1 MWDQTKNC
9 RGRRAFRKSN
19 KSTQPGLKHHGTHYV
34 EVLFLDP
41 WQSLSLSFSFSISPS
56 IYLSIDLSTYP
67 CICLSI
73 HLSIHLCICRI
84 DNDVI
89 FAFDTIQ
96 NDEILR
102 DFLQKWEVGC
112 RADGFVPMRSAILPL
127 HLSKVLRLPR

>member
-9 RGRRAFRKSN
+9 MGRRAFRKSN

-56 IYLSIDLSTYP
+56 IYLTIDLSIYL
-67 CICLSI
+67 CIC
-73 HLSIHLCICRI
+73 LSIHLCICRI

-96 NDEILR
+96 NEEILR
-102 DFLQKWEVGC
+102 DFLQKWEVEC
-112 RADGFVPMRSAILPL
+112 RADGFVPMRSAIFPL